1 MGFERFLMNG
11 AGDGGAGGG
20 GAAGGTTP
28 PAGGAGTT
36 PPAAPPVND
45 WTSGLNDE
53 YKGFVQTKGFK
64 DPSSVLESYRN
75 LEKLMGAPRERLFT
89 IPDKEDDKVGWD
101 NVYSRLGRP
110 AEAKDY
116 NVQLSPEAGT
126 PEFTDFIK
134 NAFHELGITKK
145 QGETL
150 MAKYGEFFNGQVQKT
165 EADMKIQ
172 SDAQV
177 NALKK
182 EWGAAFNQN
191 IQVAKSAANAF
202 GFDAPK
208 IDALEAALGYDGV
221 MKFLADLG
229 TKVGPHQFV
238 DGGRMGNSGGQAYT
252 PAAAQAQIR
261 ELRADPEFVRR
272 YTSGD
277 VEAKSKMELLHK
289 YAYPSEG

>member
-1 MGFERFLMNG
+1 MKFGFERFLMNDGGG
-11 AGDGGAGGG
+11 AGAGGG
-20 GAAGGTTP
+20 AG
-28 PAGGAGTT
+28 T
-36 PPAAPPVND
+36 PPAAPAAND

-53 YKGFVQTKGFK
+53 YKGYVQNKGFK
-64 DPSSVLESYRN
+64 DPTSVLESYKN

-116 NVQLSPEAGT
+116 KVELSPEAAT

-150 MAKYGEFFNGQVQKT
+150 MSKYGEFFTGQVQKT
-165 EADMKIQ
+165 EAEMKVQ
-172 SDAQV
+172 TDNQV
-177 NALKK
+177 KALQK
-182 EWGAAFNQN
+182 EWGGAFQQN
-191 IQVAKSAANAF
+191 IQVAKNAATAF

-229 TKVGPHQFV
+229 TKIGPHQFI
-238 DGGRMGNSGGQAYT
+238 DGGRSSGGGGAYT
-252 PAAAQAQIR
+252 PAAARAEIK
-261 ELRADPEFVRR
+261 ELRADPDFVAR
-272 YTSGD
+272 YAKGD
-277 VEAKSKMELLHK
+277 IEAKRKMEQLHI
-289 YAYPSEG
+289 YAYPTES